1 MILIS
6 IMTHPLCTIPFCYMF
21 PFIVLYFPIPSLFL
35 YSHSDMSTAL
45 PYTLSSIYTQV
56 DSTVMSQI

>member
-6 IMTHPLCTIPFCYMF
+6 IMTHPLCAIPFCYMF
-21 PFIVLYFPIPSLFL
+21 PFLVVYFPIPLVFL
-35 YSHSDMSTAL
+35 YSPSDTCTAL

-56 DSTVMSQI
+56 DSAVMSQI